1 MGESIQV
8 IMSDEIINIGINH
21 PAYKVSKR
29 ELLEWMNATLNT
41 NISNVDKDVGDGAAY
56 AQIFHSIN
64 RGCVSL
70 KQIKF
75 QGKSEYEY
83 TINYNIVQKAMK
95 KLHQPKK
102 LLPS

>member
-29 ELLEWMNATLNT
+29 ELLEWMNQVLNA

-64 RGCVSL
+64 RKSV
-70 KQIKF
+70 KFDQIKF
-75 QGKSEYEY
+75 EGKSEYEY
-83 TINYNIVQKAMK
+83 TQNYNLMQKAMK
-95 KLHQPKK
+95 NLGIDKVI
-102 LLPS
+102 PS